1 MSDVPFEDILENK
14 PAEDQH
20 EEIVEEDI
28 EEATDEEEI
37 VEPTETEKV
46 FGEGFVTV
54 REERME
60 NGDLEMILAHKDA
73 NVLQD
78 PMVRTRVY
86 NYLRNKYNAGKVGYN
101 KDQPTIVDMGGEQW
115 PGRFIKLKTL
125 P

>member
-1 MSDVPFEDILENK
+1 MSDVPFEDVLENK
-14 PAEDQH
+14 PAPDAQP
-20 EEIVEEDI
+20 EEVVEELPEDVDD
-28 EEATDEEEI
+28 DEVI
-37 VEPTETEKV
+37 EPTETEKV
-46 FGEGFVTV
+46 FGEGFVTI

-78 PMVRTRVY
+78 PMIRTRVY